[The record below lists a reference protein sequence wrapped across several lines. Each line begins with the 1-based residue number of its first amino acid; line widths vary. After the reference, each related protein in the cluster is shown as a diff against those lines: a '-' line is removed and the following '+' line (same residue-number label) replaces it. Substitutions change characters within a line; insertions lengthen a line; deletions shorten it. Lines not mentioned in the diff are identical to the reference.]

1 MNRGLLSLAAGLT
14 LGFASLSANA
24 GQGTTL
30 VVQMFG
36 EGTQIGTL
44 EEVALAE
51 GVDLSGQNLGFA
63 LSEFAC
69 HQMSLIDPA
78 TKLELGQGID
88 CLANIT
94 PDDNGGISLT
104 AVSIFKLPGG
114 TIMSTGQTS
123 LTAFIDGAGAGDGA
137 RTHMSGS
144 IPTVDNIIATT
155 GQFAGMTG
163 RARLSGTMVVGEPL
177 FFDCIFIVDL
187 KSA

>member
-1 MNRGLLSLAAGLT
+1 MKSGLVTLIAGLT
-14 LGFASLSANA
+14 ISFASFSANA
-24 GQGTTL
+24 GPDTTL

-44 EEVALAE
+44 DQVALAE

-63 LSEFAC
+63 LTEFVC

-123 LTAFIDGAGAGDGA
+123 LTAFIDGAGAGEGA
-137 RTHMSGS
+137 RTHISGS
-144 IPTVDNIIATT
+144 MPTVDNIIAAT

-187 KSA
+187 KAA